1 MSSLIKPSLTHE
13 GSVNNF
19 ISHGL
24 QSTLCP
30 ALDAGI
36 SRRYYDY
43 LCVVLPKILCL
54 HAVIFLGIL
63 ISLQSWPLMNWCWL
77 IDMELW
83 PGPHSWFPG
92 CPTQIHAYWTFPHGY
107 DPFWA
112 FTIEHDPVYVFLRSL
127 FYVYPNSCSYGAYI
141 SCLNES
147 FTYTRHSIHIF
158 NVFTPTW
165 TFYLSYS
172 VYHLL
177 SSLLWL
183 MIQPFTHSLKTESF

>member
-1 MSSLIKPSLTHE
+1 MK
-13 GSVNNF
+13 V
-19 ISHGL
+19 
-24 QSTLCP
+24 QSITLF
-30 ALDAGI
+30 LMV
-36 SRRYYDY
+36 SRAPYARLSMMAFQECIMIVY

-107 DPFWA
+107 DRFWA

-127 FYVYPNSCSYGAYI
+127 FYVYRNSCSYGADI

-147 FTYTRHSIHIF
+147 FTYSRHSIHIF

-165 TFYLSYS
+165 TFYLSCS